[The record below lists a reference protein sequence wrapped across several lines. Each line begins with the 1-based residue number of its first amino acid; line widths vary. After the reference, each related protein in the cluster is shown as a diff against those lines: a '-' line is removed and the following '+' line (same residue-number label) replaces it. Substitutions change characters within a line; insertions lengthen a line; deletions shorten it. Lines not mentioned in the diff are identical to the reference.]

1 MKRLLFLVFIGTSL
15 LASSQ
20 NYKLFN
26 AGSKKVFTTFPDA
39 GPTYSLAFDSVISIG
54 ADSVYFTYFL
64 KGDALIYT
72 DTCGIEPY
80 LVDSCLPNNK
90 PIWTGHQIEGRND
103 RQYRFFNKEGDTLA
117 FDFRTD
123 TGDSLL
129 FYTDETQSFF
139 IDYELTDTLSILGIV
154 DSVRIFRIL
163 HQDLEGNAINSL
175 LNNQQIVIA
184 KSFGLFRFFHVYD
197 FPSSLLPLVL
207 VGNNVP
213 DAGLVKLTNEMIF
226 DHQPGDVIQYSDY
239 YLYSYLTYHRYIKH
253 TFLERSIT
261 PTHLYYTVAREIFYR
276 DSLTVE
282 YDTITLGYIRTGIV
296 AETPY
301 DGYQNLINYS
311 VYSDRTLYPG
321 NYLGYNTWLYNDEP
335 SDYFNYFCT
344 YDNCWQLNTNPPER
358 RKIMHGIGLGL
369 LKDEHSLPI
378 SFQDDRSLRVIYF
391 TKNGIEY
398 GDDVVLGI
406 DQNPLSENSISVF
419 PNPAGDKLFIKS
431 ASVIDGTIRIFN
443 LNGQIILET
452 WSEKSLTEIS
462 TEHLRPGVYLIKV
475 IGSRGVTVKKFIRK

>member
-1 MKRLLFLVFIGTSL
+1 MRTKLFTLFLFALTLS
-15 LASSQ
+15 ATAQ
-20 NYKLFN
+20 NFKLFN
-26 AGSKKVFTTFPDA
+26 AGSKMVFTTFPDA

-90 PIWTGHQIEGRND
+90 PIWTGHLIERRND

-139 IDYELTDTLSILGIV
+139 IEYELTDTLSILGEV
-154 DSVRIFRIL
+154 DSVRIYRIL

-207 VGNNVP
+207 VGNNAP

-239 YLYSYLTYHRYIKH
+239 YLYSYLT
-253 TFLERSIT
+253 SI
-261 PTHLYYTVAREIFYR
+261 
-276 DSLTVE
+276 
-282 YDTITLGYIRTGIV
+282 
-296 AETPY
+296 
-301 DGYQNLINYS
+301 
-311 VYSDRTLYPG
+311 
-321 NYLGYNTWLYNDEP
+321 
-335 SDYFNYFCT
+335 
-344 YDNCWQLNTNPPER
+344 
-358 RKIMHGIGLGL
+358 
-369 LKDEHSLPI
+369 
-378 SFQDDRSLRVIYF
+378 LR
-391 TKNGIEY
+391 
-398 GDDVVLGI
+398 
-406 DQNPLSENSISVF
+406 
-419 PNPAGDKLFIKS
+419 
-431 ASVIDGTIRIFN
+431 
-443 LNGQIILET
+443 
-452 WSEKSLTEIS
+452 
-462 TEHLRPGVYLIKV
+462 
-475 IGSRGVTVKKFIRK
+475 